1 MTDIRTTSITA
12 QVEHVDSSTHVRVSG
27 ITAQVEHVD
36 ATPQVNVSSI
46 VVMVEYTTRTPA
58 WVPGVRIAGSEC
70 SAYEWTLT
78 IACDTRETTGV
89 WSAGARTYLVGEK
102 GATATIKSLADTG
115 DAAQAAMIAA
125 LHSGAEVFVQL
136 YEDASSYWHG
146 DALVSR
152 IDGPTDVDA
161 MADITF
167 GLTFNDLPSYTTN

>member
-1 MTDIRTTSITA
+1 MTDIRTTN
-12 QVEHVDSSTHVRVSG
+12 

-46 VVMVEYTTRTPA
+46 AIMVEYATRVA
-58 WVPGVRIAGSEC
+58 WIPGVRIAGSEC
-70 SAYEWTLT
+70 NAYEWSLT
-78 IACDTRETTGV
+78 IACDTRETTGI
-89 WSAGARTYLVGEK
+89 WSAGTRAYLIGEK
-102 GATATIKSLADTG
+102 GATATIKSLADTS
-115 DAAQAAMIAA
+115 DAAQTAMIAA

-161 MADITF
+161 LADITF